1 MSEKFDVNDV
11 QVEKY
16 EKEYSETGLWDKV
29 KSVAK
34 VAGKE
39 VIYNALKLYYA
50 LQSESLS
57 KKEKAMIV
65 GALGYFIL
73 PIDLI
78 PDGIPFVGYADDAA
92 LLLAVLRL
100 LAESINE
107 DVKKKAKDKLSEWF
121 D

>member
-39 VIYNALKLYYA
+39 VIYNALLLYYA
-50 LQSESLS
+50 LQSDKVSA
-57 KKEKAMIV
+57 KEKAMII

-78 PDGIPFVGYADDAA
+78 PDAIPLLGFTDDAA
-92 LLLAVLRL
+92 VLIFIIKQLSCIDEEVKQQAKEKLA
-100 LAESINE
+100 
-107 DVKKKAKDKLSEWF
+107 EWF